1 MLQVVIPER
10 EFFDS
15 RTNEFVTI
23 KETKLALEHSLVSV
37 SKWEA
42 KWKKP
47 FVGRI
52 AKTYEESI
60 DYIRCMTLTQ
70 NVDPRVYWSIPDD
83 VFEKVNSY
91 IDDPMTATW
100 FNSNEKERPSR
111 EVITSE
117 IVYYWMIALNIPSE
131 YQKWHF
137 NRLLTLIRVCN
148 VKNAP
153 KKKMSKKEILKRNR
167 ELNAARRKELNTPG

>member
-1 MLQVVIPER
+1 MLQVVIPGR
-10 EFFDS
+10 EFFDP
-15 RTNEFVTI
+15 RTNEFITI
-23 KETKLALEHSLVSV
+23 NETKLVLEHSLVSV

-47 FVGRI
+47 FIGRT
-52 AKTYEESI
+52 AKTHEESI
-60 DYIRCMTLTQ
+60 DYIRCMTITQ
-70 NVDPRVYWSIPDD
+70 NVDPIVYSAIPDD
-83 VFEKVNSY
+83 VFDTVNAY
-91 IDDPMTATW
+91 TDDPMTATW
-100 FNSNEKERPSR
+100 FNSNDKGKPNR

-117 IVYYWMIALNIPSE
+117 IVYYWMIAMNIPPE

-167 ELNAARRKELNTPG
+167 ELNAARRKELNTAG